1 MPGTPAYDR
10 TALLALTPS
19 KYLASGYRDATG
31 KPRVELRSIFAIA
44 AAMQLQDTVTSLHE
58 LAATWEAFKMVLA
71 LQSGLPRARA
81 ASAAGGALSTVASMY
96 RIENNP
102 GIGTWLNQCVAA
114 VNTEEDLAALLDHF
128 QAVLRQYTGLVTA
141 LARMPRP

>member
-10 TALLALTPS
+10 TALLALTPT

-31 KPRVELRSIFAIA
+31 KPRAELQSIFAIA
-44 AAMQLQDTVTSLHE
+44 AATQLQDTATSLHE

-81 ASAAGGALSTVASMY
+81 VSAAAGALSAVASMY

-102 GIGTWLNQCVAA
+102 GIGTWLNPCVAA
-114 VNTEEDLAALLDHF
+114 VNTEDDLTAMIDHF
-128 QAVLRQYTGLVTA
+128 QAVVRQYTGIVTA
-141 LARMPRP
+141 IARMPR